1 MAETYT
7 KKVID
12 MGAGDAKFA
21 YSIARDHSDWLVYA
35 ADASTNMFGEVE
47 EKIRRKPAKGGLRNL
62 VLLQLAAENIPDQQA
77 KLPSPFSQVREQAVP
92 ETQLIGEFD
101 QVYINFPWG
110 SLLRGII
117 HSEPEVIG
125 NIAKLLKPAK
135 TGAAGEVI
143 KPGGVL
149 QILLTYDPVYE
160 PQTISELNLEVLTLP
175 KLQQLAATWTQFGL
189 DVQSIQELNQLDLT
203 TLGGGSFQTTW
214 WKKIRQRERVV
225 WKLAATKA

>member
-1 MAETYT
+1 METTYT

-21 YSIARDHSDWLVYA
+21 YSIARDHPDWLVYA
-35 ADASTNMFGEVE
+35 ADASTNMFDEVE

-62 VLLQLAAENIPDQQA
+62 ILLQLAAENIPQQA
-77 KLPSPFSQVREQAVP
+77 KHPSPFSAKPEQIPV
-92 ETQLIGEFD
+92 EDQLLGELD
-101 QVYINFPWG
+101 RVYINFPWG

-135 TGAAGEVI
+135 DG
-143 KPGGVL
+143 KPGGDL
-149 QILLTYDPVYE
+149 QILLTYDPAYE
-160 PQTISELNLEVLTLP
+160 QQTMSELNLETLTLP
-175 KLQQLAATWTQFGL
+175 KLQQIAATWTQFGL
-189 DVQSIQELNQLDLT
+189 EVKEISSLNQLDLM
-203 TLGGGSFQTTW
+203 TLEGGSFQTTW

-225 WKLAATKA
+225 WKIQATKTHLS